1 MSYSKYVRS
10 ALVFALIFMAFFAV
24 IEYLP
29 TGQFSVVSIAF
40 HFVGGLLLGFVVGF
54 VSSRLPFR
62 NSIRIASLWLALFV
76 IQYFANL
83 VEYYFYSTV
92 SLSGILPDLA
102 EGLFV
107 TLIEAVLIALLFVP
121 VTRESAIGIE
131 MKEFFEQR
139 PGSSW
144 VSRIVISSL
153 VWIPI
158 YFAFGMVVF
167 PFIAP
172 YYTDPSLGLSL
183 TLPSFGIVIPLQF
196 VRGLIYVL
204 VLLPL
209 IAALRIGRKY
219 LFGVLTLVL
228 YVPGAFIP
236 LLTNVLWPVTLRMI
250 HGIEVLGDFVVFAA
264 VIVALLKKKEGSS
277 P

>member
-1 MSYSKYVRS
+1 
-10 ALVFALIFMAFFAV
+10 MAFFGV
-24 IEYLP
+24 IEYLR
-29 TGQFSVVSIAF
+29 TRQFSVVSIVF
-40 HFVGGLLLGFVVGF
+40 HFIGGLLLGLIAGF
-54 VSSRLPFR
+54 VSWGLPFR
-62 NSIRIASLWLALFV
+62 NSIRIALLWLALFV
-76 IQYFANL
+76 IQYFTNL

-92 SLSGILPDLA
+92 SVSAILPDLA

-121 VTRESAIGIE
+121 VTRQSAIGIE
-131 MKEFFEQR
+131 MKEFFEER
-139 PGSSW
+139 RGSSW
-144 VSRIVISSL
+144 VWRILIASL
-153 VWIPI
+153 LWIPI
-158 YFAFGMVVF
+158 YFAFGMVAF
-167 PFIAP
+167 PFLTP
-172 YYTDPSLGLSL
+172 YYTDPSLGLGL
-183 TLPSFGIVIPLQF
+183 TLPSFGVVIPLQF

-219 LFGVLTLVL
+219 LFGVLSLVL

-236 LLTNVLWPVTLRMI
+236 LLTNLLWPVPLRII

-264 VIVALLKKKEGSS
+264 VIVALLKKKEQSS